1 MRKDGGLHQYEEG
14 RGDKHIKKKKKIFPR
29 LC

>member
-1 MRKDGGLHQYEEG
+1 MRKDGGLNQYEEG
-14 RGDKHIKKKKKIFPR
+14 RGGKHIKKKKIFPR

>member
-1 MRKDGGLHQYEEG
+1 MRKDGGLNQYEED
-14 RGDKHIKKKKKIFPR
+14 RGDKQIKKKKFFPR

>member
-1 MRKDGGLHQYEEG
+1 MRKDGGLNQYEEG
-14 RGDKHIKKKKKIFPR
+14 RGGKHIKKKTKIFSR